1 MSISYDDFKKL
12 DLRVAKILKI
22 EEIPGK
28 SRIVKG
34 EIDLGDETR
43 DVIIGGAEFYE
54 PDDLI
59 GKTVIV
65 VANLEPKK
73 MAGVESNAMLLAA
86 DINDKPFWLTVD
98 PQVPSW
104 NKNKVILLYFE
115 FKHLTRTSLIFFP
128 QVNNEDC

>member
-1 MSISYDDFKKL
+1 MAVNYDDFQKL

-54 PDDLI
+54 PEDML

-65 VANLEPKK
+65 VANLESKK
-73 MAGVESNAMLLAA
+73 MGGVESNAMLLAA
-86 DINDKPFWLTVD
+86 DINNKPFWLTVD
-98 PQVPSW
+98 SCVPPGT
-104 NKNKVILLYFE
+104 KIK
-115 FKHLTRTSLIFFP
+115 
-128 QVNNEDC
+128 

>member
-22 EEIPGK
+22 EKISGK
-28 SRIVKG
+28 TKIVKG

-43 DVIIGGAEFYE
+43 NVIIGGAEFYE

-59 GKTVIV
+59 DKTVIV

-98 PQVPSW
+98 SEVPSGT
-104 NKNKVILLYFE
+104 KIK
-115 FKHLTRTSLIFFP
+115 
-128 QVNNEDC
+128 

>member
-22 EEIPGK
+22 EKIPGK
-28 SRIVKG
+28 TKIVKG

-43 DVIIGGAEFYE
+43 NVIIGGAEFYE

-59 GKTVIV
+59 SKTVIA

-98 PQVPSW
+98 SEVPSGT
-104 NKNKVILLYFE
+104 KIK
-115 FKHLTRTSLIFFP
+115 
-128 QVNNEDC
+128 

>member
-1 MSISYDDFKKL
+1 MSISYDDFQKL

-28 SRIVKG
+28 TKIVKG
-34 EIDLGDETR
+34 QIDLGNETR

-54 PDDLI
+54 PEDLI
-59 GKTVIV
+59 DKTVIV

-86 DINDKPFWLTVD
+86 DINDKPFWLTV
-98 PQVPSW
+98 
-104 NKNKVILLYFE
+104 
-115 FKHLTRTSLIFFP
+115 
-128 QVNNEDC
+128 NNEVPPETKIK

>member
-22 EEIPGK
+22 EKIPGK
-28 SRIVKG
+28 TKIVKG
-34 EIDLGDETR
+34 EIDLGYETR
-43 DVIIGGAEFYE
+43 NVIIGGAEFYE
-54 PDDLI
+54 PDDLV

-98 PQVPSW
+98 SEVPSGT
-104 NKNKVILLYFE
+104 KIK
-115 FKHLTRTSLIFFP
+115 
-128 QVNNEDC
+128 

>member
-12 DLRVAKILKI
+12 DLRVAKIIKI

-28 SRIVKG
+28 NKIVKG
-34 EIDLGDETR
+34 EIDLGDEMR
-43 DVIIGGAEFYE
+43 YVIIGGAEFYQ
-54 PDDLI
+54 PKDLV

-86 DINDKPFWLTVD
+86 DINDKPFWLTVSSD
-98 PQVPSW
+98 VPPGT
-104 NKNKVILLYFE
+104 KIK
-115 FKHLTRTSLIFFP
+115 
-128 QVNNEDC
+128 

>member
-1 MSISYDDFKKL
+1 MSISYDDFTKL

-22 EEIPGK
+22 EKIPGK
-28 SRIVKG
+28 TKIVKG

-43 DVIIGGAEFYE
+43 NFIIGGAEFYE

-59 GKTVIV
+59 SKTVIV

-86 DINDKPFWLTVD
+86 DINNNPFWLTVD
-98 PQVPSW
+98 SEVPSGT
-104 NKNKVILLYFE
+104 KIK
-115 FKHLTRTSLIFFP
+115 
-128 QVNNEDC
+128 

>member
-1 MSISYDDFKKL
+1 MSISYDDFQNL

-22 EEIPGK
+22 EEISGK

-54 PDDLI
+54 PEDLV

-65 VANLEPKK
+65 VANLESKK
-73 MAGVESNAMLLAA
+73 MGGVESNAMLLAA
-86 DINDKPFWLTVD
+86 DINNKPFWLSVD
-98 PQVPSW
+98 PQVPPGT
-104 NKNKVILLYFE
+104 KIK
-115 FKHLTRTSLIFFP
+115 
-128 QVNNEDC
+128 

>member
-1 MSISYDDFKKL
+1 MSISYDDFQKL

-43 DVIIGGAEFYE
+43 DVIVGGAEFYE
-54 PDDLI
+54 PQDLV

-65 VANLEPKK
+65 IANLEAKK
-73 MAGVESNAMLLAA
+73 IAGIESNAMLLAA
-86 DINDKPFWLTVD
+86 DVDNKPFWLTVD
-98 PQVPSW
+98 SNVPAGT
-104 NKNKVILLYFE
+104 KIK
-115 FKHLTRTSLIFFP
+115 
-128 QVNNEDC
+128 

>member
-1 MSISYDDFKKL
+1 MAVNYDDFQKL

-54 PDDLI
+54 PEDML

-65 VANLEPKK
+65 VANLESKK
-73 MAGVESNAMLLAA
+73 WV
-86 DINDKPFWLTVD
+86 V
-98 PQVPSW
+98 
-104 NKNKVILLYFE
+104 
-115 FKHLTRTSLIFFP
+115 
-128 QVNNEDC
+128 

>member
-12 DLRVAKILKI
+12 DLRVAKILKV
-22 EEIPGK
+22 EKIPGK
-28 SRIVKG
+28 TKIIKG

-43 DVIIGGAEFYE
+43 NVIIGGAEFYE

-98 PQVPSW
+98 SEVPSGT
-104 NKNKVILLYFE
+104 KIK
-115 FKHLTRTSLIFFP
+115 
-128 QVNNEDC
+128 